1 MLEINNV
8 SKIFRTQADKKA
20 LPGGTVQAA
29 NNLNFTVRTGE
40 IFGFLGPNGAG
51 KTTTIRMIL
60 DIIRPDSGTISWH
73 GRNVR
78 ELPRRTFG
86 YLPEERGL
94 YPKMEI
100 EEQLLFVSQLFGA
113 NSADVKKR
121 LGDWLDRFEISQNRR
136 KKLEELSKGNQ
147 QKIQFLAAIL
157 HDPEILILDEPFSGL
172 DPVNT
177 EQLKSAFLDLHR
189 AGKTII
195 FSTHQMDTVE
205 EMCQNIVLINKGQT
219 LLYGEVARIK
229 AQSGRAFL
237 KVALGNGHNPDWMG
251 SLPGVTP
258 VRRRADYLELE
269 IAAPATPEDLLRRLV
284 EKGEPVTRF
293 ELAAPSLHDIFVEKI
308 GGKGA
313 GSNQLSPLNPESGQ
327 LVRASNN

>member
-1 MLEINNV
+1 MLEISKV
-8 SKIFRTQADKKA
+8 SKVFRTQADKKA
-20 LPGGTVQAA
+20 LPGGTVRAA
-29 NNLNFTVRTGE
+29 DDLNFTVRTGE

-73 GRNVR
+73 GRNVQ

-121 LGDWLDRFEISQNRR
+121 LGDWLNRFEISQNRR

-219 LLYGEVARIK
+219 VLHGEVARIK
-229 AQSGRAFL
+229 AQSERAFL
-237 KVALGNGHNPDWMG
+237 KVALGNGRNPDWLT

-269 IAAPATPEDLLRRLV
+269 ITAPATPEDLLRRLV

-293 ELAAPSLHDIFVEKI
+293 ELAAPSLHDIFVEKV

-313 GSNQLSPLNPESGQ
+313 NSNQQSVVSPENERLIGS
-327 LVRASNN
+327 R